1 MGETPP
7 PTNPVAQFVLGERAR
22 SLTGAGRVGRDQS
35 GLSRKRAPHPDS
47 CARKFGPPEAAC
59 ASAWER
65 DSLVIFRWEWCHCA
79 HGGVLGG
86 YVGHLGLPRRWGFP
100 VLSPRRLADPSGQG
114 WCESSASLAV
124 APTCLSPRCA
134 ELSTPPRNQ
143 PGGRRA
149 QPRAHAEG
157 RPGFR
162 DVDSVAGPS
171 REEAVQYCGSLPRRI
186 PCPGQSACADEVL
199 GRAGQK
205 RHARCVSRSH
215 RTWPFEPAMA
225 LATPARKGFLPP
237 SFVSRL
243 RGMPSTAAAPY
254 LVPASPVL
262 TPSATS

>member
-114 WCESSASLAV
+114 CCEPEVPVS
-124 APTCLSPRCA
+124 
-134 ELSTPPRNQ
+134 Q
-143 PGGRRA
+143 
-149 QPRAHAEG
+149 
-157 RPGFR
+157 
-162 DVDSVAGPS
+162 
-171 REEAVQYCGSLPRRI
+171 SLPRVCRRD
-186 PCPGQSACADEVL
+186 A
-199 GRAGQK
+199 
-205 RHARCVSRSH
+205 
-215 RTWPFEPAMA
+215 
-225 LATPARKGFLPP
+225 P
-237 SFVSRL
+237 SFPRL
-243 RGMPSTAAAPY
+243 RGTNQGDDGLSPGHTRKGGRDSEMSILLLARAAKKRSNTAALY
-254 LVPASPVL
+254 LVGSPARGRAPVRTRFL
-262 TPSATS
+262 AGPGRNDMPDAFLDLIEPGHSNPQWRQRPRRGRDSCRQASSRAYGVCRVQQQLRTSYLPLPS